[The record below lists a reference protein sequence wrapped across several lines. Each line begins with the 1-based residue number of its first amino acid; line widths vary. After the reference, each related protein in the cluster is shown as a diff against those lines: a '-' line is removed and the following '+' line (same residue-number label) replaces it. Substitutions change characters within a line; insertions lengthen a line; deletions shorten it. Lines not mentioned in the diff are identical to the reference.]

1 MHDAHATFL
10 ITSKKQMNYIVAS
23 LFSKTSIIFETEL
36 DTFQDIIFFL
46 LAANMVTYCRQ
57 LKNSLLSQYQKF
69 CWYPC
74 FWYSAVI
81 RDMGVS
87 SALKNLV
94 GVVFSRYTRKKH
106 CGSLKKR
113 ESIMLRHVPLRV
125 GWKM

>member
-69 CWYPC
+69 C
-74 FWYSAVI
+74 
-81 RDMGVS
+81 
-87 SALKNLV
+87 
-94 GVVFSRYTRKKH
+94 
-106 CGSLKKR
+106 
-113 ESIMLRHVPLRV
+113 
-125 GWKM
+125 